1 MADFE
6 ELAYIWE
13 RDFDGG
19 RDVHA
24 NAEDM
29 EAIRQYMIRNGYAE
43 AYDEEGRTFFF
54 DGRC

>member
-1 MADFE
+1 MEDFE

-19 RDVHA
+19 RDAHA

-29 EAIRQYMIRNGYAE
+29 EAIRQYMLRNGYAE
-43 AYDEEGRTFFF
+43 AYDEEGRTFFV
-54 DGRC
+54 GRC